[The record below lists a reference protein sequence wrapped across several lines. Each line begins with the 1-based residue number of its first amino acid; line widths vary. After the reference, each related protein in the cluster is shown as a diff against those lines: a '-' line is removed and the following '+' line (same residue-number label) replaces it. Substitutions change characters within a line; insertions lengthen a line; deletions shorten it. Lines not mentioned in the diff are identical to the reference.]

1 MEMILLDFQ
10 DKFPKKQ
17 ICSNYLIKMRWPNS
31 IKCSCCVG
39 SKLDFIKT
47 RIAFECH
54 CCRKQIY
61 ATAGTIFHKSRNPLR
76 KWFWAIFLM
85 ATLKK
90 GVSMLYLQKQLGMG
104 SYCTA
109 WLMGHKIRQAMIHR
123 NDLYTLDGTV
133 EADEIFIGGKQ
144 SLEERRK
151 VGSNK
156 TPFLIAVEDNSDGGP
171 RFFVF

>member
-1 MEMILLDFQ
+1 
-10 DKFPKKQ
+10 
-17 ICSNYLIKMRWPNS
+17 
-31 IKCSCCVG
+31 
-39 SKLDFIKT
+39 
-47 RIAFECH
+47 
-54 CCRKQIY
+54 
-61 ATAGTIFHKSRNPLR
+61 
-76 KWFWAIFLM
+76 
-85 ATLKK
+85 
-90 GVSMLYLQKQLGMG
+90 MLYLQKQLGMG